1 MFVKLPCKPIL
12 PVILNWLVIDW
23 MEQAV
28 DQGTTRHM
36 TALYIL
42 QVQVTS
48 W

>member
-1 MFVKLPCKPIL
+1 MFVIIKVVELPCKP
-12 PVILNWLVIDW
+12 NWLVIDW

-28 DQGTTRHM
+28 DQGTTHHM
-36 TALYIL
+36 TALYIF